1 MNENLENVQFLTPAD
16 ELALVK
22 LYLNKIPQLCGHFRR
37 VPALMDY
44 LTALACYSS
53 PSLRFSRLPDEVEDT
68 AMTYLKR
75 FYLKNTV
82 MDWHPKNVMYERSY
96 G

>member
-1 MNENLENVQFLTPAD
+1 MNESPENIQFLTPAD

-37 VPALMDY
+37 VPALVAP
-44 LTALACYSS
+44 LTALTCYSS

-82 MDWHPKNVMYERSY
+82 MDWHPKNVM
-96 G
+96 